1 VLPPRPRPTDLPL
14 PSDGRR
20 VWTPLLSDGS
30 PGGAA
35 VTVSRLRDAL
45 RATAAAPSGVR
56 PTRVLSLGCNG
67 ITTMVSNVV
76 KTPCRD
82 AHSKYRRPKASPLFL
97 PRGLSSS
104 TPTRSTLAPAEP
116 VTSPTNRM
124 VPEPYLVVVHRSP
137 TAAGGL
143 LRGECVRNV
152 CMQGRGGCGVQ
163 SLAVHWQLGV
173 SIGGAFEWQWARRAR
188 GCKQT
193 RNGRGRGRD
202 RVTNRVWWSQY
213 GTDEVFPATHFVA
226 LHVWRAQ
233 CCPVAGAFL
242 HLPRPDDAGNPHSR
256 SGLRTH
262 THTHTHT

>member
-1 VLPPRPRPTDLPL
+1 MIRSEYIPMQGQTHAPRVWVLPPRPRPTDVPL

-20 VWTPLLSDGS
+20 VWTLSLSDDS
-30 PGGAA
+30 PDGAA

-45 RATAAAPSGVR
+45 RVTAAAPSGVR

-124 VPEPYLVVVHRSP
+124 VLEPYLVVVHRSP
-137 TAAGGL
+137 TATGGL
-143 LRGECVRNV
+143 LRGGEMYACKEE
-152 CMQGRGGCGVQ
+152 
-163 SLAVHWQLGV
+163 AVVAFSHWLY
-173 SIGGAFEWQWARRAR
+173 IGSSE
-188 GCKQT
+188 
-193 RNGRGRGRD
+193 
-202 RVTNRVWWSQY
+202 SQ
-213 GTDEVFPATHFVA
+213 
-226 LHVWRAQ
+226 
-233 CCPVAGAFL
+233 
-242 HLPRPDDAGNPHSR
+242 
-256 SGLRTH
+256 
-262 THTHTHT
+262 